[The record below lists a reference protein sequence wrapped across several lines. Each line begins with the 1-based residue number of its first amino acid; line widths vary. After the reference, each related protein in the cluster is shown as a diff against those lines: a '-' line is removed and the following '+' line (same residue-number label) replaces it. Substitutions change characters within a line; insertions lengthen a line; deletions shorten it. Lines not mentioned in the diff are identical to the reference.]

1 MNILN
6 NLKTTLEILENSKI
20 DKKDWSFGGGTALMF
35 EFKHRVSKDI
45 DIFFQNPQLL
55 TYLSPRVNDFVE
67 DIARDYK
74 EQSNFLKIY
83 MNDYEID
90 FIVAPNLTG
99 LEPELKKIY
108 GMELFVEN
116 PIEIIAKKLFYR
128 PEDIKVR
135 DVIDTVIV
143 YRKYPQMVEVFKK
156 ANLDFDMELIGIS
169 LKRFKKEDI
178 ENTLNELSLKD
189 RQITKEDF
197 YKLLDEF
204 KMFLSKL

>member
-1 MNILN
+1 MIILN

-20 DKKDWSFGGGTALMF
+20 DKKDWSFGGGIALMF